1 MPMNRRRPVAFAV
14 AAVTAGALLTA
25 LPPATAAASGGAERR
40 VIVELS
46 GTPAADGARL
56 DTADR
61 AATARM
67 SARRQSI
74 AAAQDTFLAGARHAG
89 VHAGSVRRFGLLSD
103 SVAMTVHEGD
113 LAALRRLPGVAA
125 VVPDTPVH
133 ALTDVSVPLIG
144 APDVWK
150 RKGPDGTAV
159 RGNGVRVALLDS
171 GVDYRHPDLGGG
183 FGPGHKVVA
192 GHDFVNDDDDPMD
205 DNGHGTHVAG
215 IVAAKAAGPGGIT
228 GVAPDATLTAYK
240 VMDDSGSGYT
250 SDIIA
255 GLEAATDPANPY
267 RADVVNM
274 SLGGPGDGTDPLG
287 LAATAA
293 VRAGVVVVAAAGN
306 DGPGPETVGTPAA
319 ADGVIAVGAST
330 SGVRLPS
337 ASYVSGGRRELVQ
350 AQQWLMSANGPAE
363 PETAAVV
370 DIGTADPV
378 DWDAVGDVRGKALLV
393 QHALGP
399 YYDAWF
405 AQLAQE
411 AEKRGAVAVFGGAP
425 SGSAGPQSVPAQRGV
440 VPARPSAPHVSAS
453 GDDTRFDSVVLMS
466 LDEFAYKEM
475 AAKAATGQAT
485 VEITGTDVTDRMASF
500 SSRGPVPGGY
510 ALKPDLVA
518 PGVQI
523 RSTMYGDWAPGVYRM
538 SGTSMAAPH
547 VAGAAAL
554 MRQLRPKDT
563 PQQITAAL
571 VGSAKPLDGTG
582 IATQGAGRLDVAAAA
597 DTVLTASPATV
608 SLGLA
613 DMAHST
619 VGASRTVTLSN
630 PGRGRITA
638 AVSATGGATVTP
650 RHVSVPAGGT
660 ARITLRVSARTPDA
674 DTDLDGRVMVRPDH
688 GSPITV
694 PYLLAVRPLTVRVSP
709 DPSDGHALAYVYS
722 PTPLAAAPVLTV
734 TPPRGRP
741 VAVTSTL
748 DHATWYTAP
757 LTGSAPGVYKVAVNA
772 TTANGRRLVGA
783 DAFEVTAPSAPGT
796 GWQPVGPNS
805 ESGDLTTAPGAPG
818 QAVLTQYG
826 ESALWYTG
834 DKGASWSRLSRLPV
848 AQGNGSV
855 VIDPRDAAHWWYAVD
870 GGSPGRSYLME
881 TRDHGRTW
889 RVLDTLSTRIL
900 SFTADEQAHTL
911 VAVTG
916 PDLVLSTDGGATWTT
931 VPSGVSGDVRQ
942 AVLSGGELY
951 VETYDNGLW
960 AVPGVAGGTPGTPR
974 QLLTDGLLSG
984 FAVVGDTVAVWE
996 IGDGVKVS
1004 HDRGATWSTTLTL
1017 PYSGGS
1023 GLVASGGDLFI
1034 GAGSDDT
1041 SWVSHDQGRTWQQLP
1056 LPSSRALITDYDRWS
1071 DGSVTMSA
1079 AEDGVYRSAADGTGA
1094 RRIGV
1099 QGQTVFDLAV
1109 SGGHLLAGTWSGTY
1123 RTALP
1128 VASPEWGRSGGEGC
1142 VGCQVPLLATAPHD
1156 VVWRVVKLAIGQF
1169 NVQRSTDAGAT
1180 WTTMGRYGETPDA
1193 LLVDPADPD
1202 RVTVAYHVFDEAGL
1216 YTTADGGKT
1225 WKVLHQERAYSV
1237 LAGDPARPGR
1247 LWLGAADGLYRSD
1260 DGGTTVT
1267 RVADGPVGAITLDG
1281 PRLVVGGNGIRISTD
1296 DGRTFTAADLGELPT
1311 AVSDVLRV
1319 GGALYAATAE
1329 TFPNGLLKGGRGV
1342 LRSTD
1347 DGRTWSSVS
1356 AGLQDLNATRLAA
1369 APDGGALYVGTV
1381 DGGVHR
1387 LPLRR

>member
-1 MPMNRRRPVAFAV
+1 MAFAV

-25 LPPATAAASGGAERR
+25 LPPAAAAAGGGAERR

-56 DTADR
+56 DASDS
-61 AATARM
+61 AGTARI
-67 SARRQSI
+67 SARRQTL
-74 AAAQDTFLAGARHAG
+74 AAAQDTFLADARGAG
-89 VHAGSVRRFGLLSD
+89 VHPGSVRRFGLLSD

-113 LAALRRLPGVAA
+113 LAALGRLPGVAA
-125 VVPDTPVH
+125 VVPDAPMHT
-133 ALTDVSVPLIG
+133 LTDVSVPLIG
-144 APDVWK
+144 APEVWK
-150 RKGPDGTAV
+150 RKGPDGSPV
-159 RGNGVRVALLDS
+159 RGKGVTVALLDS
-171 GVDYRHPDLGGG
+171 GVDYRHPDLGGCL
-183 FGPGHKVVA
+183 GPGCKVVA
-192 GHDFVNDDDDPMD
+192 GHDFVNNDDDPMD

-215 IVAAKAAGPGGIT
+215 IVAAKAAEPGGIT

-255 GLEAATDPANPY
+255 GLEAATDPANPH

-293 VRAGVVVVAAAGN
+293 VKAGVVVVAAAGN

-330 SGVRLPS
+330 SGVRLAS
-337 ASYVSGGRRELVQ
+337 ASYVSGTAGAKPELVQ
-350 AQQWLMSANGPAE
+350 AQPWLMSANGPVK
-363 PETAAVV
+363 PVTAQVV
-370 DIGTADPV
+370 DLGTADPV

-399 YYDAWF
+399 GLDPWF

-425 SGSAGPQSVPAQRGV
+425 SGAVGPQSVPAERGV
-440 VPARPSAPHVSAS
+440 VPAQPSSPHVSAS
-453 GDDTRFDSVVLMS
+453 GDDMRFDSVVLMS
-466 LDEFAYKEM
+466 LDEFAYREM
-475 AAKAATGQAT
+475 AARAANGQAT
-485 VEITGTDVTDRMASF
+485 VRISGSDVTDQMASF
-500 SSRGPVPGGY
+500 SSRGPVPGTF
-510 ALKPDLVA
+510 ALKPDIVA

-523 RSTMYGDWAPGVYRM
+523 RSTMYSAWTPGVYRM

-563 PQQITAAL
+563 PQQITSAL
-571 VGSAKPLDGTG
+571 VGSAKPLDGPG

-597 DTVLTASPATV
+597 DSVLTAAPATV

-613 DMAHST
+613 DMARPT
-619 VGASRTVTLSN
+619 VGATRTVALSN
-630 PGRGRITA
+630 PGRSRITA
-638 AVSATGGATVTP
+638 TLSATGHATVTP

-660 ARITLRVSARTPDA
+660 ARITVRVSAARPDA
-674 DTDLDGRVMVRPDH
+674 DTDLDGRISVRPDH
-688 GSPITV
+688 GSPLTV

-709 DPSDGHALAYVYS
+709 DPSDGHATAYVYS

-741 VAVTSTL
+741 ITVTATL

-757 LTGSAPGVYKVAVNA
+757 LTGSTPGAYKVAANA
-772 TTANGRRLVGA
+772 AAATGQRLVGA
-783 DAFEVTAPSAPGT
+783 DAFEVTPPAAPGSA
-796 GWQPVGPNS
+796 WQPVGPNN
-805 ESGDLTTAPGAPG
+805 EAGALTTAPSAPD

-826 ESALWYTG
+826 DSALWVTG
-834 DKGASWSRLSRLPV
+834 DKGASWNRLARLPV

-870 GGSPGRSYLME
+870 GGSPGRSYLLQ
-881 TRDHGRTW
+881 TRDRGRTW
-889 RVLDTLSTRIL
+889 QVLDTLSSDIL

-916 PDLVLSTDGGATWTT
+916 TDLVVSTDGGATWNT
-931 VPSGVSGDVRQ
+931 VPSGVAGTVRK
-942 AVLSGGELY
+942 AVMSGGVLY
-951 VETYDNGLW
+951 LETYDNGLW
-960 AVPGVAGGTPGTPR
+960 AVPGVADGTPGTPR
-974 QLLTDGLLSG
+974 QLLDSTLLSG
-984 FAVVGDTVAVWE
+984 LAVVGDTLAVWE
-996 IGDGVKVS
+996 IGNGVEVS
-1004 HDRGATWSTTLTL
+1004 HDHGATWSTTLTL
-1017 PYSGGS
+1017 PYSGGG
-1023 GLVASGGDLFI
+1023 GLIASGGDLYI

-1041 SWVSHDQGRTWQQLP
+1041 SWVSHDQGRTWQQHP
-1056 LPSSRALITDYDRWS
+1056 LPSPRALITDYDRWA
-1071 DGSVTMSA
+1071 DGSVTVSSE
-1079 AEDGVYRSAADGTGA
+1079 EDGVYRSAADGSGA
-1094 RRIGV
+1094 HRIGV

-1109 SGGHLLAGTWSGTY
+1109 SGGNLLAGTWSGTY

-1128 VASPEWGRSGGEGC
+1128 VASPEWGRSGNEGC
-1142 VGCQVPLLATAPHD
+1142 FGCQVPLLATAGHD

-1169 NVQRSTDAGAT
+1169 NVQRSADAGAT
-1180 WTTMGRYGETPDA
+1180 WTTMGSYSEVPDA
-1193 LLVDPADPD
+1193 LLVNPADPD
-1202 RVTVAYHVFDEAGL
+1202 RVTVAYHVEDQSGL

-1225 WKVLHQERAYSV
+1225 WKVLHQDRVYSA
-1237 LAGDPARPGR
+1237 LTGDPVRPDR

-1260 DGGTTVT
+1260 DGGATVAK
-1267 RVADGPVGAITLDG
+1267 VADGPVTAITLDG
-1281 PRLVVGGNGIRISTD
+1281 PRLIVGGDGIRVSSD
-1296 DGRTFTAADLGELPT
+1296 GGRTFTAGNLGGLP
-1311 AVSDVLRV
+1311 ASVSDVLRV

-1329 TFPNGLLKGGRGV
+1329 TYPNGLLKGGRGV
-1342 LRSTD
+1342 LRSSD

-1356 AGLQDLNATRLAA
+1356 AGLQDLDATRLAA
-1369 APDGGALYVGTV
+1369 APDGSALYVGTV